1 MEEFIYIFLAIIWLV
16 ISILGS
22 RKKKQQQQQQQQQ
35 KPKPQEY
42 QERKSAEAQYETPA
56 QPQRQKEK
64 ESGKNLEDLLEEFF
78 GESEPGPKP
87 VEQKAPAPSY
97 TRERTFKDDAK
108 PERRFNED
116 IEEKQIEKFEGTDA
130 ITEDY
135 EFSAE
140 GNVETIED
148 LIKSYDK
155 KYQKTEEEDKKLFVV
170 DLDEEESLTDD
181 WVFDGKQAIIYS
193 EIIRRKYF

>member
-22 RKKKQQQQQQQQQ
+22 RKKKQAQQQ

-42 QERKSAEAQYETPA
+42 QERKSTETRYETLEEPK
-56 QPQRQKEK
+56 PVRKEK
-64 ESGKNLEDLLEEFF
+64 ETGRNLEELLEEFF
-78 GESEPGPKP
+78 GEQESSPKP

-97 TRERTFKDDAK
+97 TEERTFKDDAK

-116 IEEKQIEKFEGTDA
+116 VSEKEIEKFEGTDA

-140 GNVETIED
+140 GKVETIED
-148 LIKSYDK
+148 LIKSYDD
-155 KYQKTEEEDKKLFVV
+155 KYKKTEEEDKKLAVV
-170 DLDEEESLTDD
+170 DLDEEVGVKDD

-193 EIIRRKYF
+193 EIIKRKYF

>member
-22 RKKKQQQQQQQQQ
+22 RKKKQAQQQ

-42 QERKSAEAQYETPA
+42 QERKSTETRYETLEEPK
-56 QPQRQKEK
+56 PVRKEK
-64 ESGKNLEDLLEEFF
+64 ETGRNLEELLEEFF
-78 GESEPGPKP
+78 GESESVPKP

-97 TRERTFKDDAK
+97 TKERTFKDDAK

-116 IEEKQIEKFEGTDA
+116 IAEKEIEKFEGTDA

-140 GNVETIED
+140 GKVETIED
-148 LIKSYDK
+148 LIKSYDDQYK
-155 KYQKTEEEDKKLFVV
+155 KTEEEDKKLAVV
-170 DLDEEESLTDD
+170 DLDEEVGVKDD

-193 EIIRRKYF
+193 EIIKRKYF